1 MTSASGLGDFIRD
14 PDEAQRRIDQWAQG
28 FAAKAERYQAAQART
43 EQLRLTAASGDGAVR
58 VTVGADGAVTDL
70 VFSNKA
76 RSFPLEELSAQI
88 LSTMRR
94 AQAGIA
100 SRVGEV
106 MAEQLGDEDPQ
117 TRSLV
122 LDNLRSR
129 FPDPDVDP
137 EEEPPSAPDPAPG
150 PDATTPPPTAQG
162 PARRR
167 PEAPESDDDN
177 SPW

>member
-1 MTSASGLGDFIRD
+1 MTDPSGLGDLIRD

-28 FAAKAERYQAAQART
+28 FAAKAQRYQSAQERT
-43 EQLRLTAASGDGAVR
+43 ERLRLTATSGDGAVR
-58 VTVGADGAVTDL
+58 VTVGADGGVTDL

-100 SRVGEV
+100 SRVSEV
-106 MAEQLGDEDPQ
+106 MTEQLGDEDPQ
-117 TRSLV
+117 TRSLL
-122 LDNLRSR
+122 LDNLRTR
-129 FPDPDVDP
+129 FPDPDADP
-137 EEEPPSAPDPAPG
+137 DEELPSAPDPAP
-150 PDATTPPPTAQG
+150 DTATPPPGGQSPG
-162 PARRR
+162 PRR

>member
-1 MTSASGLGDFIRD
+1 MTSATGLGDFIRD

-43 EQLRLTAASGDGAVR
+43 EQLRLTASSGDGAVR
-58 VTVGADGAVTDL
+58 VTVGADGTVTDL

-100 SRVGEV
+100 SRVSEV
-106 MAEQLGDEDPQ
+106 MAEQLGEEDPQ
-117 TRSLV
+117 TRSLL

-137 EEEPPSAPDPAPG
+137 EEEPPPAPDPAPG
-150 PDATTPPPTAQG
+150 PDAATPPPTAQRA
-162 PARRR
+162 PRR
-167 PEAPESDDDN
+167 PEAPEADEDN